1 MPEIHLSE
9 QDEKFIEEQVAAGV
23 YSDADAVIHAS
34 LQLLSSDERKR
45 VALKLLIQGID
56 DAEAGRVHR
65 CLTRRLPE
73 RYQTRFRA
81 AKNGDRSLK
90 SGPQS
95 GPRGQGAI
103 LPKTM
108 GRASQYCLS

>member
-9 QDEKFIEEQVAAGV
+9 QDERFIEEQVAAGV

-65 CLTRRLPE
+65 
-73 RYQTRFRA
+73 Y
-81 AKNGDRSLK
+81 
-90 SGPQS
+90 
-95 GPRGQGAI
+95 
-103 LPKTM
+103 
-108 GRASQYCLS
+108 ASQDDFLSDIKRVSVQQKTGTCH

>member
-65 CLTRRLPE
+65 
-73 RYQTRFRA
+73 Y
-81 AKNGDRSLK
+81 
-90 SGPQS
+90 
-95 GPRGQGAI
+95 
-103 LPKTM
+103 
-108 GRASQYCLS
+108 ASQDDFLSDIKRVSVQQKTGTRH

>member
-45 VALKLLIQGID
+45 VARKLLIQGID
-56 DAEAGRVHR
+56 DAEADRVHR
-65 CLTRRLPE
+65 
-73 RYQTRFRA
+73 Y
-81 AKNGDRSLK
+81 
-90 SGPQS
+90 
-95 GPRGQGAI
+95 
-103 LPKTM
+103 
-108 GRASQYCLS
+108 ASQDDFLSDIKRVSVQQKTGTGH

>member
-65 CLTRRLPE
+65 
-73 RYQTRFRA
+73 Y
-81 AKNGDRSLK
+81 
-90 SGPQS
+90 
-95 GPRGQGAI
+95 
-103 LPKTM
+103 
-108 GRASQYCLS
+108 ASQDDFPSDIKRVSVQQKTGTGH

>member
-65 CLTRRLPE
+65 
-73 RYQTRFRA
+73 Y
-81 AKNGDRSLK
+81 
-90 SGPQS
+90 
-95 GPRGQGAI
+95 
-103 LPKTM
+103 
-108 GRASQYCLS
+108 ASQDDFLSDIKHVSVQQKTGTGH

>member
-9 QDEKFIEEQVAAGV
+9 QDERFIEEQVAAGV

-34 LQLLSSDERKR
+34 LQSLSSDERKR

-65 CLTRRLPE
+65 
-73 RYQTRFRA
+73 Y
-81 AKNGDRSLK
+81 
-90 SGPQS
+90 
-95 GPRGQGAI
+95 
-103 LPKTM
+103 
-108 GRASQYCLS
+108 ASQDDFLSDIKRVSVQQKTGTRN

>member
-9 QDEKFIEEQVAAGV
+9 QDERFIEEQVAAGV

-65 CLTRRLPE
+65 
-73 RYQTRFRA
+73 Y
-81 AKNGDRSLK
+81 
-90 SGPQS
+90 
-95 GPRGQGAI
+95 
-103 LPKTM
+103 
-108 GRASQYCLS
+108 ASQDVFLSDIKRVSVQQKTGTGH

>member
-9 QDEKFIEEQVAAGV
+9 QDEKFIEEQVAGGV

-65 CLTRRLPE
+65 
-73 RYQTRFRA
+73 Y
-81 AKNGDRSLK
+81 
-90 SGPQS
+90 
-95 GPRGQGAI
+95 
-103 LPKTM
+103 
-108 GRASQYCLS
+108 ASQDVFLSDIKRVSVQQKTGTGH

>member
-65 CLTRRLPE
+65 
-73 RYQTRFRA
+73 Y
-81 AKNGDRSLK
+81 
-90 SGPQS
+90 
-95 GPRGQGAI
+95 
-103 LPKTM
+103 
-108 GRASQYCLS
+108 ASQDDFLSDIKRVSVQQKTGTCH

>member
-34 LQLLSSDERKR
+34 LQLLSSEEGKR
-45 VALKLLIQGID
+45 AALQLLIREGID

-65 CLTRRLPE
+65 
-73 RYQTRFRA
+73 Y
-81 AKNGDRSLK
+81 
-90 SGPQS
+90 
-95 GPRGQGAI
+95 
-103 LPKTM
+103 
-108 GRASQYCLS
+108 ASQDEFLADIKRVSARQKTGTGH